1 MKLPEYIEEEKKLVA
16 KYLYP
21 IMYEDKETNT
31 RLVYAN
37 AFEDVKK
44 DLPAGTIAIL
54 EKAMDRQKIAVVDPS
69 LNMEEQKQFIKDF
82 VNQNEE
88 KCAIDYVES
97 AELHMNEFYLSE
109 AVKAVEKLTNQELK
123 VLLEARLSAI
133 RLKLDIEK
141 AKENTPVD
149 VSMDNILDYLVSIAK
164 FEVNMAMDFDMPYIM
179 QKLKVNDDI
188 TRTMVILDLIIN
200 NKTKLL
206 VGNPD
211 LLNDNVKNSRVMGTT
226 LKKIAS
232 HYKNEVLGPI
242 EVDSQ
247 IGPFVAATGQMVKGS
262 FDYFSTNMEQIFK
275 AASSVSDE
283 ERDDYIKSEIAEVIK
298 EQQGGRK

>member
-1 MKLPEYIEEEKKLVA
+1 MNLPDYIKKEKKVVA

-44 DLPAGTIAIL
+44 ELPADTIAIL
-54 EKAMDRQKIAVVDPS
+54 EKAMDRQKIAVVDSS

-88 KCAIDYVES
+88 KLAIDSVES

-109 AVKAVEKLTNQELK
+109 AVKAVEKLNNQELK
-123 VLLEARLSAI
+123 VLLETRLSAI

-141 AKENTPVD
+141 ANENTSID
-149 VSMDNILDYLVSIAK
+149 VSMSNILDYLVSRTK
-164 FEVNMAMDFDMPYIM
+164 VEVNMAMDFDMPYMM
-179 QKLKVNDDI
+179 QKLAVNDDI

-206 VGNPD
+206 VGNPN

-232 HYKNEVLGPI
+232 YYKNEVLGPI
-242 EVDSQ
+242 EAHSQ
-247 IGPFVAATGQMVKGS
+247 IDLVVSATGRMIKGS
-262 FDYFSTNMEQIFK
+262 FDFFSTNMDQIIK
-275 AASSVSDE
+275 AASSVNDE
-283 ERDDYIKSEIAEVIK
+283 ERDDYIMSEMAEIIR